1 MEVDKVNNTNIKLMQ
16 VAQPFGQ
23 IYSSF
28 KCCFSVFFCFFCCVL
43 YSKKGNAKIY
53 FQQCEASLRVFILS
67 ARQGVPLHIH
77 KYVTWPVIAPDIT
90 PPTQINRKYKK
101 NTAIFTSCGCG
112 RCHDYN
118 KEIGE
123 YVTSWPVAAL
133 SFMDGGPPV
142 DNRVTKLRLN
152 LTVEPQDIYPCIS
165 LLIYPVMRT
174 DLCNYALIL

>member
-1 MEVDKVNNTNIKLMQ
+1 M
-16 VAQPFGQ
+16 
-23 IYSSF
+23 
-28 KCCFSVFFCFFCCVL
+28 
-43 YSKKGNAKIY
+43 
-53 FQQCEASLRVFILS
+53 S

-101 NTAIFTSCGCG
+101 NTTIFTSCGCG

-165 LLIYPVMRT
+165 LLIYENRSLQ
-174 DLCNYALIL
+174 LCINFVRQKWEEKGLCCSSSDFLYDILRDSGIWVVFCGLPNATAIAVAHRMFNKHTFEQMEAKRHSY